1 MSLAAHSPDEIR
13 TSMRNFLSILLGSLL
28 LFGVSGCGGGET
40 EPTENGKSSS
50 SADIE
55 AQVEELISETEALA
69 EEAKKAEA
77 EKYKA
82 TDFTSAKKVLAKA
95 KDYMADG
102 EAKKAR
108 SQIRSAKR
116 KFESILED
124 VSKIASQ
131 MKEIEADLKK
141 YEEKMA
147 AAKAA
152 DIETLAKTEY
162 EGALRSFS
170 KAEKY
175 IADGK
180 SSSAKKYLRYA
191 IGDLDMAMKEIAKKS
206 DEKNNADQE
215 KQLMADMRQQA
226 IDAGAEEKALRDLE
240 YARDR
245 ERLGDQAYTRGD
257 FEGAARNFRDA
268 KTGFVGALETAKRA
282 DVAVANNSGSNDNG
296 SRNNGGSD
304 EVPGLDDISIPDIG
318 IGDSGSADL
327 SSGLPGL
334 FKGVAEYDSSKGS
347 LRLNWSDGSELF
359 KDMKR
364 VSGDPSHAIF
374 EGDEGVGSG
383 QDGNYVMAGNTK
395 GFWLVNSSFE
405 DGVRIRAKV
414 QFQLLINKPDFEIV
428 LMADEGGDFYA
439 VSYGANARVYS
450 NGLKTSTVVSPVKM
464 YRKSPKD
471 WVQKRE
477 AYDIEILYVKRNEDE
492 KGILEAKING
502 ETTVKLTTD
511 KYRKG
516 FPGIRWKDTK
526 FIIQELEIS
535 GLVDEE
541 WAEKEISKS
550 PEDSSG
556 GSEDDFDF

>member
-215 KQLMADMRQQA
+215 KQLMADLRQQA

-296 SRNNGGSD
+296 YGNNGGSD

-318 IGDSGSADL
+318 LGDSGSADL

-334 FKGVAEYDSSKGS
+334 FTGVAEYNSSKGS
-347 LRLNWSDGSELF
+347 LKLNWSDGSELF

-364 VSGDPSHAIF
+364 MSGDPSHAIF

-450 NGLKTSTVVSPVKM
+450 DGLKTSTVVSPVKM

-541 WAEKEISKS
+541 WAEKEINKA
-550 PEDSSG
+550 PQDSSE